1 VDGTNDAVHSV
12 QYGMGS
18 ALGDIDFDG
27 DLDWFVTAV
36 YGATED
42 GDALTGNRL
51 FENPGGDFSVNRFQ
65 NITGEAGVA
74 NGRWGWGA
82 CFLDIDNDTDL
93 DIYHTN
99 GWAQSLRE
107 QEFIID
113 RSLAFVSDGAG
124 AFVNR
129 AAMLGL
135 DDTYSARGVVCADFD
150 NDGDID
156 ILQLTNKAG
165 NSAALWRNDSAAAGR
180 NFLRVRLV
188 GLPPN
193 TEAAGARIFATIGS
207 RTQMREIMIGS
218 NYTSQNP
225 TVQVFGLGT
234 DTIVD
239 RLRVEW
245 PAIMPGLD
253 QPTEWV
259 KVNIAAGVA
268 GETLVICHPD
278 AQPAPACTSPD

>member
-1 VDGTNDAVHSV
+1 
-12 QYGMGS
+12 
-18 ALGDIDFDG
+18 
-27 DLDWFVTAV
+27 
-36 YGATED
+36 
-42 GDALTGNRL
+42 L
-51 FENPGGDFSVNRFQ
+51 FENPGGDFSVNRFE

-99 GWAQSLRE
+99 GWKSSDLGE
-107 QEFIID
+107 GYEID
-113 RSLAFVSDGAG
+113 QSLAFVSDGTG
-124 AFVNR
+124 RFVDR

-165 NSAALWRNDSAAAGR
+165 NSAALWKNDSAAAGR
-180 NFLRVRLV
+180 NSLRVRLV

-234 DTIVD
+234 DAAVD
-239 RLRVEW
+239 TLRVEW
-245 PAIMPGLD
+245 PPLLSGSSPV
-253 QPTEWV
+253 QPDEWLRTNV
-259 KVNIAAGVA
+259 PANVQ
-268 GETLVICHPD
+268 GETLVICHPELL
-278 AQPAPACTSPD
+278 PAPAICS